1 MREANVRNLK
11 EELIGHSIKEVYFD
25 HLILDNGF
33 VLMIDDT
40 EEGPVHY
47 AGVFNWEIEHVNNII
62 TDVIL
67 DDFIQVGSKQAFR
80 INMMAED
87 RKVTDLSV
95 IGDEGNGYYMKSVYF
110 AVLSPSTWLW
120 FIKNNGFFREG

>member
-11 EELIGHSIKEVYFD
+11 EALIGHSIKEVYFD

-33 VLMIDDT
+33 ILMIDDT

-80 INMMAED
+80 INVMAEE
-87 RKVTDLSV
+87 KKITDLSV
-95 IGDEGNGYYMKSVYF
+95 IGDEGNGCYMQSINFMVS
-110 AVLSPSTWLW
+110 SPSSPHVHHW
-120 FIKNNGFFREG
+120 FWDK